1 MANFYVIQNLKV
13 KITGYARTKYYY
25 FMCMGVLPTC
35 LCTRNI
41 MCLRRSEVGIRSLEL
56 ESQTVV
62 RVHRTWKLNMGPLGE
77 KQVLLTAE
85 SSF

>member
-1 MANFYVIQNLKV
+1 MENFYVIQNL

-25 FMCMGVLPTC
+25 FMCIGVLRTC

-41 MCLRRSEVGIRSLEL
+41 TWLRRSEVGIRSLEL
-56 ESQTVV
+56 ESLTAV
-62 RVHRTWKLNMGPLGE
+62 RFHRTWKFNMGPLQE
-77 KQVLLTAE
+77 EQVLLTAE